1 MLRLHSRHGDGQ
13 LARLDEAPDGSTIIC
28 GMENITAGGKG
39 HAMVQEQLEN
49 FCGRALGHVWCAWGE
64 GGERLVEELVERSFE
79 ARKGE

>member
-1 MLRLHSRHGDGQ
+1 VDGEAGDAFEG
-13 LARLDEAPDGSTIIC
+13 APDGKTILC
-28 GMENITAGGKG
+28 HVENITAGGKG
-39 HAMVQEQLEN
+39 HAMGQEQLEI